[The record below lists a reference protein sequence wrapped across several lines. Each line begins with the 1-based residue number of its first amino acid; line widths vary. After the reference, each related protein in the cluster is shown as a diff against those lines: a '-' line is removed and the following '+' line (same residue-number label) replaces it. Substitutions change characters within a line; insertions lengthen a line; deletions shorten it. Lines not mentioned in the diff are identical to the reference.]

1 MSSPPHATALAPGSE
16 AALRAKYGAR
26 HRWLLLV
33 TVMVGVIASI
43 MSSTVVNVAIPDLSQ
58 AFELTQDRAQWVSS
72 GFMLASTVTML
83 ITPWLLARFG
93 YRATYAGC
101 MGLLMAGGLLGGLAQ
116 NYPLVLLA
124 RVIEGL
130 ATGVVMPIPALIIM
144 RAFGPH

>member
-1 MSSPPHATALAPGSE
+1 M
-16 AALRAKYGAR
+16 
-26 HRWLLLV
+26 
-33 TVMVGVIASI
+33 
-43 MSSTVVNVAIPDLSQ
+43 VNVAIPDLSQ

>member
-1 MSSPPHATALAPGSE
+1 MSSPPSPVPVPGSGE
-16 AALRAKYGAR
+16 ALRARYGAR
-26 HRWLLLV
+26 YRWLLLA
-33 TVMVGVIASI
+33 TVMVGVMASI

>member
-1 MSSPPHATALAPGSE
+1 
-16 AALRAKYGAR
+16 
-26 HRWLLLV
+26 
-33 TVMVGVIASI
+33 
-43 MSSTVVNVAIPDLSQ
+43 
-58 AFELTQDRAQWVSS
+58 
-72 GFMLASTVTML
+72 ML

-130 ATGVVMPIPALIIM
+130 ATEVVMPIPALIIM
-144 RAFGPH
+144 RAFGPHEQGRAGGLIGIGVGHLLPSGQQQSLWQEAAEKAV

>member
-1 MSSPPHATALAPGSE
+1 
-16 AALRAKYGAR
+16 
-26 HRWLLLV
+26 
-33 TVMVGVIASI
+33 
-43 MSSTVVNVAIPDLSQ
+43 
-58 AFELTQDRAQWVSS
+58 
-72 GFMLASTVTML
+72 MLASTVTRV

-93 YRATYAGC
+93 YRATHAGC

>member
-1 MSSPPHATALAPGSE
+1 
-16 AALRAKYGAR
+16 
-26 HRWLLLV
+26 
-33 TVMVGVIASI
+33 MVGVIASI

-124 RVIEGL
+124 RV
-130 ATGVVMPIPALIIM
+130 
-144 RAFGPH
+144 

>member
-1 MSSPPHATALAPGSE
+1 
-16 AALRAKYGAR
+16 
-26 HRWLLLV
+26 
-33 TVMVGVIASI
+33 
-43 MSSTVVNVAIPDLSQ
+43 
-58 AFELTQDRAQWVSS
+58 
-72 GFMLASTVTML
+72 
-83 ITPWLLARFG
+83 
-93 YRATYAGC
+93 